1 MNYYHRK
8 HRSDRNILS
17 YFEGQRV
24 QQMEPILSPAGFTYS
39 PVSPNINNSYG
50 IVPVQQVTTQ
60 ISTQYSYN
68 YYKNGINVRIT
79 GSEDDINKV
88 NQILNNH
95 FNPQNG
101 GHYGLRYFPISPNIA
116 PIATSVQL
124 YDSSDGRP
132 GPVINLDPM
141 RLATINYNYNAN
153 GINVTLTG
161 TQEDII
167 KVKEILDKK
176 LVDEKKVA
184 TTVATTVVSIDDR
197 KFYGSG
203 VMIFERDIN
212 SEGRNI
218 LNVLLVG
225 NPGENI
231 YNDFGGFLSSV
242 INNENNVLELN
253 AKSQLKKNS
262 AILFDFDNVK
272 LTRDIEEEKAYIDI
286 INDDGKYFR
295 CYLICLDKKYRDV
308 SDGIIKNQ
316 LIINP
321 YNPFGIREMNK
332 IIRIKICDNLKKYL
346 NNSVTH
352 KCTDENGDE
361 KTLSDR
367 AKKILI
373 EFIANRSLFGKL
385 GLNPSKS
392 YPTSNL
398 TYGGLSTIKI
408 Q

>member
-1 MNYYHRK
+1 MNYYRRK
-8 HRSDRNILS
+8 HSSDRNILG
-17 YFEGQRV
+17 YFNGQRV

-39 PVSPNINNSYG
+39 PVSPNFNNSYG

-79 GSEDDINKV
+79 GSENDINKV

-101 GHYGLRYFPISPNIA
+101 GHFGLRYFPVSPIVA

-161 TQEDII
+161 TQEDVT

-176 LVDEKKVA
+176 LVNEKKDDK
-184 TTVATTVVSIDDR
+184 TVITIDNR

-212 SEGRNI
+212 SEGKTI

-225 NPGENI
+225 NPNENI

-242 INNENNVLELN
+242 VNNENNVLELN
-253 AKSQLKKNS
+253 AK
-262 AILFDFDNVK
+262 
-272 LTRDIEEEKAYIDI
+272 
-286 INDDGKYFR
+286 
-295 CYLICLDKKYRDV
+295 
-308 SDGIIKNQ
+308 
-316 LIINP
+316 
-321 YNPFGIREMNK
+321 
-332 IIRIKICDNLKKYL
+332 
-346 NNSVTH
+346 
-352 KCTDENGDE
+352 
-361 KTLSDR
+361 
-367 AKKILI
+367 
-373 EFIANRSLFGKL
+373 
-385 GLNPSKS
+385 
-392 YPTSNL
+392 
-398 TYGGLSTIKI
+398 
-408 Q
+408 

>member
-1 MNYYHRK
+1 MNYYRRK
-8 HRSDRNILS
+8 NRSDRNILG

-39 PVSPNINNSYG
+39 PVSPNFNNSYG

-79 GSEDDINKV
+79 GSEIDINKV
-88 NQILNNH
+88 NQVLNNH
-95 FNPQNG
+95 FNPQIG
-101 GHYGLRYFPISPNIA
+101 GHYGIRYFPVSPV
-116 PIATSVQL
+116 ATSVQL

-141 RLATINYNYNAN
+141 RLATINYNYNTN

-161 TQEDII
+161 TQEDVI

-184 TTVATTVVSIDDR
+184 TAVVSIDDR

-203 VMIFERDIN
+203 VMIFERDVN
-212 SEGRNI
+212 SEGKPMV
-218 LNVLLVG
+218 NVLLVG
-225 NPGENI
+225 NQGENI

-242 INNENNVLELN
+242 VNNENNVLELN

-262 AILFDFDNVK
+262 AILFDFDNVN
-272 LTRDIEEEKAYIDI
+272 LTREFEDQKAYIDI
-286 INDDGKYFR
+286 VNDDGKFFR
-295 CYLICLDKKYRDV
+295 CYIICLETKYRDI
-308 SDGIIKNQ
+308 SSGYDRNQIIV
-316 LIINP
+316 NP
-321 YNPFGIREMNK
+321 YNPFGIRSMNK
-332 IIRIKICDNLKKYL
+332 IIRVKISNNLLSYL
-346 NNSVTH
+346 KGTTQ
-352 KCTDENGDE
+352 KCTDENGDDR
-361 KTLSDR
+361 TLSDR
-367 AKKILI
+367 TKKILN
-373 EFIANRSLFGKL
+373 EFIANKSLIGKL
-385 GLNPSKS
+385 VLNPSKS
-392 YPTSNL
+392 VVISNF
-398 TYGGLSTIKI
+398 TYGAITTIKI